1 MRCLRI
7 LDFVSREWCLLR
19 VVNYPHP
26 TLRRP
31 SKPLIQVDAD
41 LRGLVREMFELMY
54 SKEHRGVGLAANQV
68 DLPYRLFIVNLSSDP
83 MLRDEEHVFINPVIS
98 HPKGSSEQEEGCLSL
113 PGLFAPVRRPE
124 KVRINAYNLA
134 GNELIYELDDLFA
147 RVVQHETDHL
157 DGVLFIDRLAPTVK
171 ASVRDKLEEFERE
184 FTSRRQCGEIPAD
197 EAIFA
202 RLAELESLRT

>member
-1 MRCLRI
+1 
-7 LDFVSREWCLLR
+7 LLR

-31 SKPLIQVDAD
+31 SKPLKRVDAD
-41 LRGLVREMFELMY
+41 LHRLVREMFELMY

-98 HPKGSSEQEEGCLSL
+98 HPKGSAEQEEGCLSL

-124 KVRINAYNLA
+124 KVLINAYNLA
-134 GNELIYELDDLFA
+134 GNEVTYELDDLFA

-157 DGVLFIDRLAPTVK
+157 DGVLFIDRLTPTVE
-171 ASVRDKLEEFERE
+171 ASLRDKLEEFERE
-184 FTSRRQCGEIPAD
+184 FATRRQCGEIPPD
-197 EAIFA
+197 DVILA
-202 RLAELESLRT
+202 RLADLESLRT

>member
-1 MRCLRI
+1 MQCFTYCLIRE
-7 LDFVSREWCLLR
+7 SRLLR

-31 SKPLIQVDAD
+31 SKALKKVDAG
-41 LRGLVREMFELMY
+41 LQKLVREMFELMY

-83 MLRDEEHVFINPVIS
+83 VLRDEEHVFINPVIS
-98 HPKGSSEQEEGCLSL
+98 QPKGSDEQEEGCLSL

-134 GNELIYELDDLFA
+134 GNEVIYDLDDLFA

-157 DGVLFIDRLAPTVK
+157 DGVLFIDRLAPTVEL
-171 ASVRDKLEEFERE
+171 SVRDKLEEFEQD
-184 FTSRRQCGEIPAD
+184 FTSRRQRGEIPDDAT
-197 EAIFA
+197 IFA
-202 RLAELESLRT
+202 RLAELEALRA